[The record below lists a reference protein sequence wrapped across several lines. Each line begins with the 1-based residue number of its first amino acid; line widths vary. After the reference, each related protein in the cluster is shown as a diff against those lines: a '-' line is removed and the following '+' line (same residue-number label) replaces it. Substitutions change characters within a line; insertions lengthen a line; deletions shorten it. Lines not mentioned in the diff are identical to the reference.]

1 MPRFSQMPTL
11 GELIRVATHRYGW
24 KLGSTPGVHGPR
36 GVARIRYLIRGGTF
50 VDLLNTKDNDR
61 LTRTATE
68 SLCRRLGIP
77 EEDFGLTEPD
87 PGSTDA

>member
-1 MPRFSQMPTL
+1 
-11 GELIRVATHRYGW
+11 
-24 KLGSTPGVHGPR
+24 
-36 GVARIRYLIRGGTF
+36 LIRGGTF